1 MNQDRSS
8 IVRTVMSQTS
18 PDPALDPATSA
29 PTGADGVS
37 RRTVLRV
44 AAVSGAGAALLA
56 ACGGDDSAA
65 DPATTP
71 GPTGEAPP
79 DTEGTDEATDGNDG
93 TGDTGGGGALVATA
107 DVPVGSGV
115 ILEEQKVVV
124 TQLTEGEFAAFTAVC
139 THSQCTVTG
148 ITAKRISCP
157 CHGSAFSPEDG
168 SVLNGPARSPLRSIP
183 VTVEGD
189 EVVRA

>member
-8 IVRTVMSQTS
+8 IVRTGMSQPT

-29 PTGADGVS
+29 PTGPDGVS

-56 ACGGDDSAA
+56 ACGGGDSAA
-65 DPATTP
+65 DPATP
-71 GPTGEAPP
+71 APTGEAPP
-79 DTEGTDEATDGNDG
+79 GTEGTDEATDGNDG
-93 TGDTGGGGALVATA
+93 TGGGGALVATA

-183 VTVEGD
+183 VAVEGD

>member
-8 IVRTVMSQTS
+8 IVRTGMSQPT

-29 PTGADGVS
+29 PTGPDGVS

-56 ACGGDDSAA
+56 ACGGGDSAA
-65 DPATTP
+65 DPATP
-71 GPTGEAPP
+71 APTGEAPP
-79 DTEGTDEATDGNDG
+79 GTEGTDEATDGNDG
-93 TGDTGGGGALVATA
+93 TGGTGGGGALVATA

-183 VTVEGD
+183 VAVEGD